1 MNVKAGATLGEYA
14 LTFGESVLALGSA
27 FFFNRA
33 VNCSLKRLKLKAL
46 PVTDLTCILVSA
58 SIVLSGLSFIEIK
71 GVSFARIIAALLI
84 LTTVRFGSQRFGLI
98 VSLCL
103 GFALGITKENGL
115 FCLVHML
122 FRHFYAV
129 CLLLFQALLS
139 L

>member
-1 MNVKAGATLGEYA
+1 MQ
-14 LTFGESVLALGSA
+14 F
-27 FFFNRA
+27 
-33 VNCSLKRLKLKAL
+33 KRLKLKAL

>member
-58 SIVLSGLSFIEIK
+58 SIVLSSLSFIEIK
-71 GVSFARIIAALLI
+71 GVSFAANNC
-84 LTTVRFGSQRFGLI
+84 RFADFNHCSFRQSAF
-98 VSLCL
+98 
-103 GFALGITKENGL
+103 
-115 FCLVHML
+115 LV
-122 FRHFYAV
+122 
-129 CLLLFQALLS
+129 
-139 L
+139 